1 MVDTLIRSQR
11 KHLLSIIPVCLK
23 FARFYARN
31 NLRKILTICNQFRVL
46 RAAARYGI

>member
-1 MVDTLIRSQR
+1 MVDTLIRNQR

-31 NLRKILTICNQFRVL
+31 NLRKMLTICN
-46 RAAARYGI
+46 